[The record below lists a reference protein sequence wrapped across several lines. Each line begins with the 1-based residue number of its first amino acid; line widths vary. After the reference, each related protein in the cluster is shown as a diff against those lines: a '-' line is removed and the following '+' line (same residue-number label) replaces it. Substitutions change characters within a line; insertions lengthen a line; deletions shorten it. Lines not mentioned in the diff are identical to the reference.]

1 MQNDKWPPPM
11 GFSSAPPQPGQPQ
24 QGYPAQYD
32 GPPEVNP
39 AQNYQGPPAPPPIPP
54 HEPPIRVQPPR
65 QGCFAPEKNS
75 PQRSAVMSA
84 GPIFISGGLNIGWC
98 IGFQGPIY
106 YHTTKHNLIAWFI
119 GAIIGAL
126 VSCLLA
132 NKVAKKYVLQ
142 FASLLVTIGGLVIAC
157 TKNNASATVA
167 GCYLDGIAN
176 GLVFAP
182 FLALAGEVTVPYI
195 RGQISVRLEQI
206 YFTSGILLQI
216 LYTSNWSNG
225 SINPNEFTAE
235 NVKGIVS
242 VVAGIMALGL
252 GTFMIIE
259 SPVLLLVNNDEQGAL
274 DALRRLQKPSVLTEE
289 SYEQLAEH
297 KRYLAANKDMSVGQ
311 SIGQAMPTFLRL
323 AFLRALSAMSISSYV
338 AYTFAYSVYLSY
350 TVQDARAWFAG
361 FAFCRWLGCCIPA
374 YTIDR
379 IGRKSTLLV
388 GLLGS
393 CGLAFAV
400 GRQYDWTQAFHGVA
414 VLVLVFE
421 VFAGMAFTPTSAYLS
436 EAYPLQVKQ
445 HFIAFTF
452 IVEVLVFLII
462 RVIDFN
468 VYFGGSRYFYAVGG
482 MYLFGFI
489 MGCVSLPE
497 TRLKTLR
504 GAQEQFKSFLN
515 LRFN

>member
-1 MQNDKWPPPM
+1 MQND
-11 GFSSAPPQPGQPQ
+11 SSAPPQPGQPQ
-24 QGYPAQYD
+24 QGYPAQYY
-32 GPPEVNP
+32 GPPVINP

-65 QGCFAPEKNS
+65 QGCCATDRNRPQKN
-75 PQRSAVMSA
+75 AVGSA
-84 GPIFISGGLNIGWC
+84 GAIFFSGGLNIAWC

-157 TKNNASATVA
+157 TKNNAGATVA

-182 FLALAGEVTVPYI
+182 FLALAGEVAVPYI
-195 RGQISVRLEQI
+195 RGKISVGLDHFC
-206 YFTSGILLQI
+206 FTCGILFQI
-216 LYTSNWSNG
+216 LYTSTWSNG
-225 SINPNEFTAE
+225 SLNRNEFTAE
-235 NVKGIVS
+235 NLKGTLSAVYGIV
-242 VVAGIMALGL
+242 ALAL
-252 GTFMIIE
+252 GTFMTIE

-338 AYTFAYSVYLSY
+338 AYTFAFSVYLSY
-350 TVQDARAWFAG
+350 GWQDAKAWFVG

-374 YTIDR
+374 YTMDC
-379 IGRKSTLLV
+379 IGRKTTLLL
-388 GLLGS
+388 GLFVS
-393 CGLAFAV
+393 CCLAFAV
-400 GRQYDWTQAFHGVA
+400 GVQYDWTHAFQGVTA
-414 VLVLVFE
+414 LVLVFE
-421 VFAGMAFTPTSAYLS
+421 VFAGMAFTSTSAYLS

-452 IVEVLVFLII
+452 IVEMLVFLII

-497 TRLKTLR
+497 TRLMTLR
-504 GAQEQFKSFLN
+504 GAQEQFRSLLN